1 MSKERNRVLKLFE
14 SYVRFEKRYVLT
26 VATIMLIGAT
36 TIMLMEGIGR
46 TFFDTSFFWAEESVR
61 YLVLW
66 AFFLTLGCA
75 GHAGQHIRTDLV
87 VEHCP
92 RPVRQF
98 ASAVACLLGLV
109 FCGLLV
115 YAAIPQVERYHSLG
129 MLTDSSLNLPLWVL
143 FLVLPVG
150 AVMWGVFYLHGLV
163 RVLSGHD
170 AFVDSHHDDV
180 PLEMSD
186 DLSSNPRKSEQA

>member
-1 MSKERNRVLKLFE
+1 MSKDRNIVLKLFE
-14 SYVRFEKRYVLT
+14 SYARFEKKYVLS
-26 VATIMLIGAT
+26 VATIMLLAAT
-36 TIMLMEGIGR
+36 AIMLMEGIGR

-87 VEHCP
+87 VEHLWTP
-92 RPVRQF
+92 LRRV
-98 ASAVACLLGLV
+98 ASAVACLLGMV
-109 FCGLLV
+109 FCGMLI
-115 YAAIPQVERYHSLG
+115 YAAIPQIERYHSLG

-150 AVMWGVFYLHGLV
+150 AFLWGLFYLHGLM
-163 RVLSGHD
+163 RVLSGHE
-170 AFVDSHHDDV
+170 AFVNSHDDTALDMTDDV
-180 PLEMSD
+180 TSSD
-186 DLSSNPRKSEQA
+186 RS